1 MSISQGAGVRLGS
14 IGSEEVEAL
23 LEDWV
28 EAQLE
33 SDAFRAGTSSSA
45 EIRSQSEQML
55 GAFVKGVSTTLS
67 EDIFAPEFDELRSTL
82 AEWSINRAKE
92 GYSPSQT
99 ASSVFSL
106 KEALLSRLE
115 TATGQAENDSFGEFA
130 SYLRILDRLGLFT
143 FENFVKGREEV
154 IKRQTEEI
162 MELSTP
168 VVKIWD
174 GVVAVPLIGTL
185 DSARTQVVME
195 SLLQE
200 IVDSGSQVAIIDI
213 TGVPTVDTMVAQHL
227 LKAVVAAR
235 LMGAECIISGIRPG
249 IAQTIVHLGID
260 LGDVVTK
267 STLADALSLAV
278 SKIDPSGAWKREA

>member
-1 MSISQGAGVRLGS
+1 MSSAQDSKMRASMIDS
-14 IGSEEVEAL
+14 SEMEGL
-23 LEDWV
+23 LEQWV
-28 EAQLE
+28 GLQLE
-33 SDAFRAGTSSSA
+33 SDAFRAGTSSRS
-45 EIRSQSEQML
+45 EIRAQSEEML
-55 GAFVKGVSTTLS
+55 GAFVKGTEATSS
-67 EDIFAPEFDELRSTL
+67 EDIYATEFDDLRSLL
-82 AEWSINRAKE
+82 AEWSLNRAKE
-92 GYSPSQT
+92 GYTPRQT
-99 ASSVFSL
+99 AASVFSL
-106 KEALLSRLE
+106 KEALLMRLE
-115 TATGQAENDSFGEFA
+115 GALDDESTREAFRVFA
-130 SYLRILDRLGLFT
+130 SYSRMLDQLGVFT

-195 SLLQE
+195 SLLQA
-200 IVDSGSQVAIIDI
+200 IVETGSETAIIDI

-249 IAQTIVHLGID
+249 IAQTIVHLGIE

-267 STLADALSLAV
+267 SSLSDALELAV
-278 SKIDPSGAWKREA
+278 SKTRKLAAKEE